1 MGSTLEREMRELD
14 HRVGDGFEVTLLWG
28 ADDGELKVVVN
39 DWRSDEQFEVP
50 ATPDNALEV
59 FKHPFAYRSK

>member
-1 MGSTLEREMRELD
+1 METIAQEMRELD
-14 HRVGDGFEVTLLWG
+14 HRIGDGFEVTLLWG

-39 DWRSDEQFEVP
+39 DWRTDEKFEVA
-50 ATPDNALEV
+50 ATPENALEV